1 MSRIGK
7 QPVPVPPQV
16 KVQVDGRTVRAEGP
30 KGKLSMELP
39 PLTSARLDGNRIV
52 VERLADTKQAK
63 AMHGLGRALV
73 NNLVQGV
80 AQGYQK
86 RLEIHGVGFRASVQ
100 GNTLT
105 LNLGFSH
112 PVVYQAPEG
121 VKITV
126 EENTRIVVEGAD
138 KQKVGQVAAQ
148 IRSFYPP
155 EPYKGK
161 GIRYEGEQIIRKEG
175 KAVQ

>member
-1 MSRIGK
+1 
-7 QPVPVPPQV
+7 
-16 KVQVDGRTVRAEGP
+16 
-30 KGKLSMELP
+30 
-39 PLTSARLDGNRIV
+39 
-52 VERLADTKQAK
+52 
-63 AMHGLGRALV
+63 MHGLGRALV

-80 AQGYQK
+80 SQGYQK

>member
-1 MSRIGK
+1 MSRLGK
-7 QPVPVPPQV
+7 LPVPIPPKV
-16 KVQVDGRTVRAEGP
+16 KVQLDGRTLTAEGP
-30 KGKLSMELP
+30 KGKLTLELP
-39 PLTSARLDGNRIV
+39 PLTSARVDGNRIL
-52 VERLADTKQAK
+52 VERQAETKQAR
-63 AMHGLGRALV
+63 AMHGLGRSLV
-73 NNLVQGV
+73 YNLVQGV
-80 AQGYQK
+80 AEGYRK

-105 LNLGFSH
+105 LNLGYSH

-126 EENTRIVVEGAD
+126 EENTRIVVEGPD

>member
-16 KVQVDGRTVRAEGP
+16 KVQLQGRTLVAEGP
-30 KGKLSMELP
+30 KGKLSLELP
-39 PLTSARLDGNRIV
+39 PLTAARLDGNRIL
-52 VERLADTKQAK
+52 VERQGETKQAK

-73 NNLVQGV
+73 NNAVRGV
-80 AQGYQK
+80 AEGYRK
-86 RLEIHGVGFRASVQ
+86 RLEIHGVGFKASIQ

-112 PVVYQAPEG
+112 PVIYTVPEG
-121 VKITV
+121 IKVTV
-126 EENTRIVVEGAD
+126 EENTKIVVEGAD

-161 GIRYEGEQIIRKEG
+161 GIRYEGEHIIRKEG
-175 KAVQ
+175 KTVQ

>member
-126 EENTRIVVEGAD
+126 EENTKIVVEGAD

>member
-1 MSRIGK
+1 MSRVGK